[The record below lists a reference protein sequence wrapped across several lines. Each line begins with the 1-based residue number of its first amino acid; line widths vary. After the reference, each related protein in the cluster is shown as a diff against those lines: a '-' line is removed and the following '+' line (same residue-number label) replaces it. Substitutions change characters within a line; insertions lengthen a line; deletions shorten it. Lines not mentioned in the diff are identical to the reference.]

1 MGAHDESKPDVGTA
15 SLSTGADAGTD
26 TGAGAE
32 RGPDLSADVV
42 EAIVEVRGQL
52 GVVHEIDPASTALVV
67 IDMQNFFLAPGSGVE
82 VPAARDIVDNI
93 NRLAVSM
100 RSVGGA
106 VVWIRM
112 TFEPNELADN
122 WTAFLPVNGA
132 TKGPS
137 TFRDIEPG
145 QPGHEL
151 WPLLDVGGS
160 DLIVD
165 KRRFSAFIQG
175 SSDLQELLDERG
187 IDTLIIVGTLTNVCC
202 ESTARDAMM
211 LNYRV
216 IMIDD
221 GTATIS
227 ANAHRAALDNVAM
240 FFGEVQTTDHVVDM
254 LASGSARTA

>member
-1 MGAHDESKPDVGTA
+1 MRAHDESQPDVGTA
-15 SLSTGADAGTD
+15 ALSTGADD
-26 TGAGAE
+26 E
-32 RGPDLSADVV
+32 RAPNLSADVV
-42 EAIVEVRGQL
+42 EAIVDVRGRL
-52 GVVHEIDPASTALVV
+52 GVVDQIDPASTALIV
-67 IDMQNFFLAPGSGVE
+67 IDMQNFFVAPGAALE
-82 VPAARDIVDNI
+82 VPAARDVVDNI

-100 RSVGGA
+100 RAVGGTVA
-106 VVWIRM
+106 WIRM

-160 DLIVD
+160 DLVVD

-175 SSDLQELLDERG
+175 SSNLQELLDDRG

-221 GTATIS
+221 GTATIT
-227 ANAHRAALDNVAM
+227 AAAHRAALDNVAM
-240 FFGEVQTTDHVVDM
+240 FFGEVQTTDHVLGM
-254 LASGSARTA
+254 LANNSVATARP

>member
-1 MGAHDESKPDVGTA
+1 MCAHDESQPDVGTA
-15 SLSTGADAGTD
+15 ALSTGAGV
-26 TGAGAE
+26 E
-32 RGPDLSADVV
+32 RPPNLSADVV
-42 EAIVEVRGQL
+42 EAIVDVRGGL
-52 GVVHEIDPASTALVV
+52 GVVDRIDPASTALIV
-67 IDMQNFFLAPGSGVE
+67 IDMQNFFVAPDAALE

-100 RSVGGA
+100 RAVGGTVA
-106 VVWIRM
+106 WIRM

-151 WPLLDVGGS
+151 WPLLDVGAS

-175 SSDLQELLDERG
+175 SSNLQELLDDRG
-187 IDTLIIVGTLTNVCC
+187 VDTLIIVGTLTNVCC

-227 ANAHRAALDNVAM
+227 DSAHRAALDNVAM
-240 FFGEVQTTDHVVDM
+240 FFGEVQTTDHVVGM
-254 LASGSARTA
+254 LSKHSVATA